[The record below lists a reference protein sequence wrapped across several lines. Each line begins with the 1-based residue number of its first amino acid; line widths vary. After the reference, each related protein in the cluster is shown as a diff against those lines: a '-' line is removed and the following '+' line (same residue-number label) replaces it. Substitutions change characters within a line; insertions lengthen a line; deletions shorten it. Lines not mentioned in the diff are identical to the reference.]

1 MRDERILK
9 KLNDGDAAG
18 LEGLMDAYGRY
29 VSAVV
34 FQILRFSMQA
44 EDMEEVASDVF
55 LTAWTHRADMRP
67 GKIKAWLGAVAR
79 HKAKNKLRERGSA
92 LPLEE
97 DALEWPDPADLA
109 AESERGEERELVRR
123 AVDALSPQ
131 DREIFLR
138 HYYYAQTV
146 EEVSAA
152 MDMNPST
159 VKTRLRRGREKLK
172 EVLTRGGVLNEA

>member
-55 LTAWTHRADMRP
+55 LTAWTHRADIRP

-97 DALEWPDPADLA
+97 DALEWPDPA
-109 AESERGEERELVRR
+109 EPGRGERAGRGAGAGAPCRGR
-123 AVDALSPQ
+123 AVSAGPRDLSPPLLLRTDRGGGLRGHGYEPIHRQ
-131 DREIFLR
+131 D
-138 HYYYAQTV
+138 T
-146 EEVSAA
+146 AA
-152 MDMNPST
+152 AGTGKIKGSLDE
-159 VKTRLRRGREKLK
+159 R
-172 EVLTRGGVLNEA
+172 GVLNEA

>member
-1 MRDERILK
+1 MRDERILN
-9 KLNDGDAAG
+9 KLNEGDAAG
-18 LEGLMDAYGRY
+18 LEGLMDACGRY